1 MQLYNLV
8 KMDVTV
14 LIVKGII
21 ILVIFGITLLI
32 ATYSTYAERK
42 VAAFLQDRIGP
53 NRAGPW
59 GLLQP
64 IADAGKMFFKED
76 FIPSQASKWLFILGP
91 CLAMLTAL
99 MSSAVIP
106 FGDSIRFAWD
116 KINYDVPVQGI
127 EINIGVLYI
136 FGVVSLGVYGI
147 MVGGWASNNKFSL
160 LGAIRAASQNIS
172 YEIALGLSLIAIL
185 MMTGS
190 LSVRAI
196 VNEQASFFEWNIFT
210 QPLGFVIFLTCAFAE
225 CNRTPFD
232 LPECET
238 ELVGGY
244 HTEYSSMK
252 LGFYLFAEYINMFVS
267 SAFISALYFGGFHY
281 PFMNEVAGML
291 EKSLGSVA
299 GHNVATAIT
308 FVVFF
313 AKIFF
318 FIFFFMWVRWTLPRF
333 RYDQLMNLGWKT
345 FIPLAILNVVITG
358 AGLLYNFKY
367 ASWLIAIVMIVLA
380 VTSTARAPKREIV
393 SQRTA

>member
-1 MQLYNLV
+1 
-8 KMDVTV
+8 MDLTV
-14 LIVKGII
+14 LIIKSLV
-21 ILVIFGITLLI
+21 ILAIFGITLLI

-53 NRAGPW
+53 NRAGPL

-76 FIPSQASKWLFILGP
+76 FIPAQASKWLFILGP

-106 FGDSIRFAWD
+106 FGDSIKYAS
-116 KINYDVPVQGI
+116 YDVPVQGLDVNVGI
-127 EINIGVLYI
+127 LYV

-147 MVGGWASNNKFSL
+147 MIGGWASNNKFSL

-172 YEIALGLSLIAIL
+172 YEVALGLSIIAIL

-190 LSVRAI
+190 LSLRHI
-196 VNEQASFFEWNIFT
+196 VNEQANVWEWNIFT

-252 LGFYLFAEYINMFVS
+252 LGLYLFSEYINMFTS
-267 SAFISALYFGGFHY
+267 SAVISTLYFGGFHY
-281 PFMNEVAGML
+281 PFMTQVHDALVG
-291 EKSLGSVA
+291 SLGDVA
-299 GHNVATAIT
+299 GHNVATLIGT
-308 FVVFF
+308 VVLF

-318 FIFFFMWVRWTLPRF
+318 FIFFFMWVRWTVPRF
-333 RYDQLMNLGWKT
+333 RYDQLMNLGWKSL
-345 FIPLAILNVVITG
+345 IPLSILNVILTG
-358 AGLLYNFKY
+358 AGLLYNIKY
-367 ASWLIAIVMIVLA
+367 ATWAIVLVMVVLGATNAIKAPRRKPVA
-380 VTSTARAPKREIV
+380 VPQV
-393 SQRTA
+393 